1 MINHQYQ
8 RKQKE
13 IYLTNNKLLILAVD
27 SIRYP
32 AEAIS
37 ETKREIEL
45 KEKRKK
51 DLDMKGGREREITN
65 DNLQLLASHS
75 VWLWPEVVVLG
86 HDFAVL
92 HHTLQFIDHLIS
104 YLQFTSSKKTLDY
117 LQLIIWYQRLQISC
131 VPR

>member
-1 MINHQYQ
+1 
-8 RKQKE
+8 
-13 IYLTNNKLLILAVD
+13 
-27 SIRYP
+27 
-32 AEAIS
+32 
-37 ETKREIEL
+37 
-45 KEKRKK
+45 
-51 DLDMKGGREREITN
+51 MKGGREREITN